1 MAVMIIQVFYMCA
14 SDQCLNISL
23 YNKVEKKVRLIKYEQ
38 LKASEQKKQAKAY
51 HGDLFHRNQKVL
63 SIFTNHIVFYL
74 SLDQCIGTFVQ
85 SYILTVVSEVVPV
98 LDTIIFDGLSAI
110 DLCTNER
117 YIKQIFFFGFSQIV
131 WLSPQCLKSTKEF
144 ANL

>member
-38 LKASEQKKQAKAY
+38 LKASGQKSYSKAY
-51 HGDLFHRNQKVL
+51 HRDLFDRNQKVL

-74 SLDQCIGTFVQ
+74 S
-85 SYILTVVSEVVPV
+85 
-98 LDTIIFDGLSAI
+98 FD
-110 DLCTNER
+110 
-117 YIKQIFFFGFSQIV
+117 
-131 WLSPQCLKSTKEF
+131 
-144 ANL
+144 